1 MPNKNTAKTLSL
13 KQAPWK
19 VSATAIRAISYV
31 ASVLDCKRY
40 QALAKILSGDDK
52 AYILLKQ
59 GLRKFKANGSS

>member
-1 MPNKNTAKTLSL
+1 MPGKKTAKTLSL

-19 VSATAIRAISYV
+19 VSAIAIRAISYV

-40 QALAKILSGDDK
+40 QAIGRILSGDDR

-59 GLRKFKANGSS
+59 GLRKFKSNGSN

>member
-1 MPNKNTAKTLSL
+1 MSGKNTAKELSL

-19 VSATAIRAISYV
+19 VSATAIRAIAYV
-31 ASVLDCKRY
+31 ASILDCNNY

-59 GLRKFKANGSS
+59 GLRKFKTNGSS